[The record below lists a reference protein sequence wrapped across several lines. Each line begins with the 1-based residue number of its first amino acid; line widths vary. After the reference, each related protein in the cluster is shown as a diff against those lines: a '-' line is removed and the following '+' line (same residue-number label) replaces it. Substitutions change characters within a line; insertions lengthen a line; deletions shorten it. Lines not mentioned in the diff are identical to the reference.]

1 MLEPLEPPGPLRRGE
16 GLKGEK
22 EEVMAGLLKSPCL
35 LASVNP
41 VSIISARPWWHVTQ
55 ETGWGT

>member
-1 MLEPLEPPGPLRRGE
+1 
-16 GLKGEK
+16 
-22 EEVMAGLLKSPCL
+22 MAGLLKSPCL

-55 ETGWGT
+55 ETGWGTLRHWTIPMAARRCITCI